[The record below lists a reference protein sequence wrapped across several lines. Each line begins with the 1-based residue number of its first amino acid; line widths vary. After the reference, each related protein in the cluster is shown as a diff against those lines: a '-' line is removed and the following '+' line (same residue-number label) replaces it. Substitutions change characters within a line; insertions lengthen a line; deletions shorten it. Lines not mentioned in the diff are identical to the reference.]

1 MSTQTQKFA
10 YGKDT
15 IGGCSCPAV
24 AAGYAPNTGDESTE
38 IAETY
43 DHYVGEFGLGNA
55 DSIITEEEAREAWLA
70 AIESIEGDEYAA
82 ERKARVGKD
91 IAEDLGWL

>member
-1 MSTQTQKFA
+1 MSTQNKNFA

-15 IGGCSCPAV
+15 IGGCCCPAV
-24 AAGYAPNTGDESTE
+24 AAGFAPNTGDESTE

-43 DHYVGEFGLGNA
+43 DYYVRELDLGNA
-55 DSIITEEEAREAWLA
+55 HSVIPEEKARQAWLA
-70 AIESIEGDEYAA
+70 AVESIEEDEYAA
-82 ERKARVGKD
+82 DRKARVGRD

>member
-1 MSTQTQKFA
+1 MSTQNRNFA

-15 IGGCSCPAV
+15 IGGCCCPAV

-43 DHYVGEFGLGNA
+43 DYYVRELGLDNA
-55 DSIITEEEAREAWLA
+55 DSIITEEEARQAWLA
-70 AIESIEGDEYAA
+70 AVESIEQDEYAA
-82 ERKARVGKD
+82 DRKARLGED

>member
-1 MSTQTQKFA
+1 MSTQNRNFA

-15 IGGCSCPAV
+15 IGGCCCPAV
-24 AAGYAPNTGDESTE
+24 AAGFAPNTGDESTE

-43 DHYVGEFGLGNA
+43 DYYVGEFGYENA
-55 DSIITEEEAREAWLA
+55 DSTLTEEEAREVWLA
-70 AIESIEGDEYAA
+70 AVESIEQDEYAA

>member
-1 MSTQTQKFA
+1 MSTQNRNFA

-15 IGGCSCPAV
+15 IGGCCCPAV

-43 DHYVGEFGLGNA
+43 DYYVRELDLDNA
-55 DSIITEEEAREAWLA
+55 DSIITEKEARQAWLA
-70 AIESIEGDEYAA
+70 AVKSIEQDEYAA
-82 ERKARVGKD
+82 DRKARLGED

>member
-1 MSTQTQKFA
+1 
-10 YGKDT
+10 
-15 IGGCSCPAV
+15 V

-43 DHYVGEFGLGNA
+43 DYYVRELNLSNA
-55 DSIITEEEAREAWLA
+55 DSIISEEEARQAWLA
-70 AIESIEGDEYAA
+70 AVESIEEDEYAA
-82 ERKARVGKD
+82 DRKARVGKD

>member
-1 MSTQTQKFA
+1 MSTQNRNFA

-15 IGGCSCPAV
+15 IGGCCCPAV

-43 DHYVGEFGLGNA
+43 DYYVRELDLDNA
-55 DSIITEEEAREAWLA
+55 DSIITEKEARQAWLA
-70 AIESIEGDEYAA
+70 AVESIDQDEYAA
-82 ERKARVGKD
+82 DQKARLGED